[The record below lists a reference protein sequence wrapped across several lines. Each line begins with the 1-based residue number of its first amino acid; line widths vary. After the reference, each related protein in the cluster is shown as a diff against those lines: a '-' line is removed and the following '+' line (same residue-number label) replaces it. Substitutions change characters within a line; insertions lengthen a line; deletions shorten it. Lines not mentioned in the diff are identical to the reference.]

1 MATIQGNDRD
11 ALADKE
17 QLAAVRIAVDEV
29 DDQIVTLIARR
40 ERLIRIAGTLKG
52 DDAEVRAPGRV
63 ERIIEHVRSAAEKK
77 DIDPDIVE
85 STTKKTAEPS
95 AQLLQVLLHGNTG
108 LEFPAVSLAEAGHH
122 MPLAEP
128 IDGRHGKIPG
138 DGVARVGH
146 S

>member
-11 ALADKE
+11 AQADKE

-29 DDQIVTLIARR
+29 DEQIVTLIARR

-63 ERIIEHVRSAAEKK
+63 ERIIEHVRSAAAKK

-85 STTKKTAEPS
+85 STYRAMIS
-95 AQLLQVLLHGNTG
+95 AFIE
-108 LEFPAVSLAEAGHH
+108 LELRIHKENS
-122 MPLAEP
+122 
-128 IDGRHGKIPG
+128 
-138 DGVARVGH
+138 
-146 S
+146 